1 MMDQYIFPQR
11 LFVLIILII
20 FVVFNL
26 PSRANDM
33 GLVYDAKIGQYKDL
47 SYDALS
53 EKGLTWKARAQ
64 LFGGDTVHYES
75 LTDRQRIEKQE
86 ELKEL
91 LLAIKIRETSNW
103 ADPGLADRVEA
114 EILNWLDAQVA
125 DVPKKYAE
133 ADIYP
138 LRAGAVVYFRA
149 YEIFGDK
156 KYLEAGLNRADV
168 ILKAQWPRGHWPWG
182 TRLGENFVR
191 IQDGFNNEPFWIM
204 LYAYKLSGDKKYYE
218 SAKRCADVLLSL
230 QRMNGGWPDQWSFNG
245 KSSGHSGVMNG
256 VSFND
261 NATNS
266 CVQMM
271 VAMFHMTGDKKYIAR
286 LALLGEFIEKSK
298 MGQGDVTGWCEQY
311 NDDGSPTRARQYEIE
326 LPYPRALTRGVGPLL
341 VWLYLM
347 DGNEGHMHLLKRA
360 YAWHEYVRK
369 EEIKPTVIEQWREM
383 SRKWSPSHHSM
394 TQNYLMEYRPGWPD
408 AYLPDGSNWGRVLNF
423 RLMLWNPVTSAQKKK
438 YDRFIDHSW
447 PPVEKLA
454 VMAAANQPPPRDYN
468 MYVHCHSSIGNSL
481 SEIRRA
487 LLEHKR
493 GGREGMLKYYSNP
506 TKFTPDQYLQAR
518 VDAAKRALD
527 LRNRRMAYP
536 FKANPGYTGMS
547 TTKGFNFLGS
557 KSLWYGR
564 VGTKWGAA
572 FQNIYPSPSVSWH
585 QWQFIYDMKLAHG
598 EIDPA
603 SAARGGRGFETVAS
617 QTHLDSWDVLGEW
630 GMATIEMDNHFDVP
644 LNNN

>member
-1 MMDQYIFPQR
+1 MDQYIFPQR
-11 LFVLIILII
+11 LFALIILII

-75 LTDRQRIEKQE
+75 LTDRQRIEKQK

-114 EILNWLDAQVA
+114 EILNWLDTQVA

-298 MGQGDVTGWCEQY
+298 MGLGDVTGWCEQY

-454 VMAAANQPPPRDYN
+454 VMAAANQSPPRDYN

-547 TTKGFNFLGS
+547 VTKGFNFLGS
-557 KSLWYGR
+557 KSRWYGR

-572 FQNIYPSPSVSWH
+572 FQNIYPSPSVSWY

>member
-11 LFVLIILII
+11 LFALIILII

-91 LLAIKIRETSNW
+91 LLAIKIREISNW

-114 EILNWLDAQVA
+114 EIINWLDAQVA

-557 KSLWYGR
+557 KSRWYGR

-572 FQNIYPSPSVSWH
+572 FQNIYPSPSVSWY

>member
-1 MMDQYIFPQR
+1 MDQYIFPQR
-11 LFVLIILII
+11 LFALIILII

-33 GLVYDAKIGQYKDL
+33 GLVYDAKIGHYKDL

-53 EKGLTWKARAQ
+53 EKGLTWKDRSQ

-103 ADPGLADRVEA
+103 ADLGLADRVEA

-408 AYLPDGSNWGRVLNF
+408 AYLLDGSNWGRVLNF

-454 VMAAANQPPPRDYN
+454 VMAAANQSPPRDYN

-547 TTKGFNFLGS
+547 VTKGFNFLGS
-557 KSLWYGR
+557 KSRWYGR

-572 FQNIYPSPSVSWH
+572 FQNIYPSPSVSWY

>member
-1 MMDQYIFPQR
+1 MDQYIFPQR
-11 LFVLIILII
+11 LFALIILII

-53 EKGLTWKARAQ
+53 GKGLTWKARAQ

-557 KSLWYGR
+557 KSRWYGR

-572 FQNIYPSPSVSWH
+572 FQNIYPSPSVSWY

>member
-1 MMDQYIFPQR
+1 
-11 LFVLIILII
+11 
-20 FVVFNL
+20 
-26 PSRANDM
+26 M

-75 LTDRQRIEKQE
+75 LTDRQRIEKQK

-114 EILNWLDAQVA
+114 EILNWLDTQVA

-557 KSLWYGR
+557 KSRWYGR

-572 FQNIYPSPSVSWH
+572 FQNIYPSPSVSWY

>member
-1 MMDQYIFPQR
+1 
-11 LFVLIILII
+11 
-20 FVVFNL
+20 
-26 PSRANDM
+26 M

-75 LTDRQRIEKQE
+75 LTDRQRIEKQK

-91 LLAIKIRETSNW
+91 LLAIKIRETNNW

-114 EILNWLDAQVA
+114 EILNWLDTQVA

-149 YEIFGDK
+149 YEIFGNK

-286 LALLGEFIEKSK
+286 LTLLGEFVEKSK
-298 MGQGDVTGWCEQY
+298 MGEGDVTGWCEQY
-311 NDDGSPTRARQYEIE
+311 NDDGSPTRARQYE
-326 LPYPRALTRGVGPLL
+326 
-341 VWLYLM
+341 
-347 DGNEGHMHLLKRA
+347 
-360 YAWHEYVRK
+360 
-369 EEIKPTVIEQWREM
+369 
-383 SRKWSPSHHSM
+383 
-394 TQNYLMEYRPGWPD
+394 
-408 AYLPDGSNWGRVLNF
+408 
-423 RLMLWNPVTSAQKKK
+423 
-438 YDRFIDHSW
+438 
-447 PPVEKLA
+447 
-454 VMAAANQPPPRDYN
+454 
-468 MYVHCHSSIGNSL
+468 
-481 SEIRRA
+481 
-487 LLEHKR
+487 
-493 GGREGMLKYYSNP
+493 
-506 TKFTPDQYLQAR
+506 
-518 VDAAKRALD
+518 
-527 LRNRRMAYP
+527 
-536 FKANPGYTGMS
+536 
-547 TTKGFNFLGS
+547 
-557 KSLWYGR
+557 
-564 VGTKWGAA
+564 
-572 FQNIYPSPSVSWH
+572 
-585 QWQFIYDMKLAHG
+585 
-598 EIDPA
+598 
-603 SAARGGRGFETVAS
+603 
-617 QTHLDSWDVLGEW
+617 
-630 GMATIEMDNHFDVP
+630 
-644 LNNN
+644 

>member
-11 LFVLIILII
+11 LFALIILII
-20 FVVFNL
+20 VVVFNL
-26 PSRANDM
+26 PSRASDM

-75 LTDRQRIEKQE
+75 LTDRQRIEKQK

-114 EILNWLDAQVA
+114 EILNWLDTQVA

-311 NDDGSPTRARQYEIE
+311 NDDGSPIRARQYEIE

-547 TTKGFNFLGS
+547 VTKGFNFLGS
-557 KSLWYGR
+557 KSRWYGR

-572 FQNIYPSPSVSWH
+572 FQNIYPSPSVSWY

>member
-1 MMDQYIFPQR
+1 MDKCIFPQR
-11 LFVLIILII
+11 LFALIILIV

-26 PSRANDM
+26 TSRANDM
-33 GLVYDAKIGQYKDL
+33 GLVYDAQIGHYKDL

-53 EKGLTWKARAQ
+53 EKGLTWKDRSQ

-86 ELKEL
+86 KLKEL

-103 ADPGLADRVEA
+103 ADLGLADRVEA

-311 NDDGSPTRARQYEIE
+311 NDDGSPIRARQYEIE

-454 VMAAANQPPPRDYN
+454 VMAAANQSPPRDYN

-547 TTKGFNFLGS
+547 VTKGFNFLGS
-557 KSLWYGR
+557 KSRWYGR

-572 FQNIYPSPSVSWH
+572 FQNIYPSPSVSWY

>member
-1 MMDQYIFPQR
+1 
-11 LFVLIILII
+11 
-20 FVVFNL
+20 
-26 PSRANDM
+26 M
-33 GLVYDAKIGQYKDL
+33 GLVYDAKIGHYKDL

-53 EKGLTWKARAQ
+53 EKGLTWKDRSQ

-86 ELKEL
+86 KLKEL

-114 EILNWLDAQVA
+114 EILNWLDTQVA

-298 MGQGDVTGWCEQY
+298 MGLGDVTGWCEQY

-547 TTKGFNFLGS
+547 VTKGFNFLGS
-557 KSLWYGR
+557 KSRWYGR

-572 FQNIYPSPSVSWH
+572 FQNIYPSPSVSWY

>member
-1 MMDQYIFPQR
+1 
-11 LFVLIILII
+11 
-20 FVVFNL
+20 
-26 PSRANDM
+26 M

-75 LTDRQRIEKQE
+75 LTDRQRIEKQK

-114 EILNWLDAQVA
+114 EILNWLDTQVA

-311 NDDGSPTRARQYEIE
+311 NDDGSPIRARQYEIE

-557 KSLWYGR
+557 KSRWYGR

-572 FQNIYPSPSVSWH
+572 FQNIYPSPSVSWY

>member
-1 MMDQYIFPQR
+1 MDQYIFPQR
-11 LFVLIILII
+11 LFALIILII

-91 LLAIKIRETSNW
+91 LLAIKIREISNW

-114 EILNWLDAQVA
+114 EIINWLDAQVA

-557 KSLWYGR
+557 KSRWYGR

-572 FQNIYPSPSVSWH
+572 FQNIYPSPSVSWY

>member
-11 LFVLIILII
+11 LFALIILII

-75 LTDRQRIEKQE
+75 LTDRQRIEKQK

-114 EILNWLDAQVA
+114 EILNWLDTQVA

-557 KSLWYGR
+557 KSRWYGR

-572 FQNIYPSPSVSWH
+572 FQNIYPSPSVSWY

>member
-1 MMDQYIFPQR
+1 MDKCIFPQR
-11 LFVLIILII
+11 LFALIILIV

-26 PSRANDM
+26 TSRANDM
-33 GLVYDAKIGQYKDL
+33 GLVYDAKIGHYKDL

-53 EKGLTWKARAQ
+53 EKGLTWKDRSQ

-86 ELKEL
+86 KLKEL

-103 ADPGLADRVEA
+103 ADLGLADRVEA

-454 VMAAANQPPPRDYN
+454 VMAAANQSPPRDYN

-557 KSLWYGR
+557 KSRWYGR

-572 FQNIYPSPSVSWH
+572 FQNIYPSPSVSWY

>member
-1 MMDQYIFPQR
+1 MDQYIFPQR
-11 LFVLIILII
+11 LFALIILII

-75 LTDRQRIEKQE
+75 LTDRQRIEKQK

-114 EILNWLDAQVA
+114 EILNWLDTQVA

-557 KSLWYGR
+557 KSRWYGR

-572 FQNIYPSPSVSWH
+572 FQNIYPSPSVSWY

>member
-1 MMDQYIFPQR
+1 MDQYIFPQR
-11 LFVLIILII
+11 LFALIILII

-114 EILNWLDAQVA
+114 EILNWLDTQVA

-454 VMAAANQPPPRDYN
+454 VMAAANQSPPRDYN

-557 KSLWYGR
+557 KSRWYGR

-572 FQNIYPSPSVSWH
+572 FQNIYPSPSVSWY

>member
-1 MMDQYIFPQR
+1 MDQYIFPQR
-11 LFVLIILII
+11 LFALIILII

-75 LTDRQRIEKQE
+75 LTDRQRIEKQK

-114 EILNWLDAQVA
+114 EILNWLDTQVA

-182 TRLGENFVR
+182 TRLGEDFVR

-557 KSLWYGR
+557 KSRWYGR

-572 FQNIYPSPSVSWH
+572 FQNIYPSPSVSWY

>member
-1 MMDQYIFPQR
+1 MDKCIFPQR
-11 LFVLIILII
+11 LFALIILIV

-26 PSRANDM
+26 TSRANDM
-33 GLVYDAKIGQYKDL
+33 GLVYDAKIGHYKDL

-53 EKGLTWKARAQ
+53 EKGLTWKDRSQ

-86 ELKEL
+86 KLKEL

-114 EILNWLDAQVA
+114 EILNWLDTQVA

-454 VMAAANQPPPRDYN
+454 VMAAANQSPPRDYN

-557 KSLWYGR
+557 KSRWYGR

-572 FQNIYPSPSVSWH
+572 FQNIYPSPSVSWY

>member
-1 MMDQYIFPQR
+1 
-11 LFVLIILII
+11 
-20 FVVFNL
+20 
-26 PSRANDM
+26 
-33 GLVYDAKIGQYKDL
+33 
-47 SYDALS
+47 
-53 EKGLTWKARAQ
+53 
-64 LFGGDTVHYES
+64 
-75 LTDRQRIEKQE
+75 
-86 ELKEL
+86 
-91 LLAIKIRETSNW
+91 
-103 ADPGLADRVEA
+103 
-114 EILNWLDAQVA
+114 
-125 DVPKKYAE
+125 
-133 ADIYP
+133 
-138 LRAGAVVYFRA
+138 
-149 YEIFGDK
+149 
-156 KYLEAGLNRADV
+156 
-168 ILKAQWPRGHWPWG
+168 
-182 TRLGENFVR
+182 
-191 IQDGFNNEPFWIM
+191 
-204 LYAYKLSGDKKYYE
+204 
-218 SAKRCADVLLSL
+218 
-230 QRMNGGWPDQWSFNG
+230 
-245 KSSGHSGVMNG
+245 
-256 VSFND
+256 
-261 NATNS
+261 
-266 CVQMM
+266 
-271 VAMFHMTGDKKYIAR
+271 
-286 LALLGEFIEKSK
+286 LGEFIEKSK

-326 LPYPRALTRGVGPLL
+326 WPYPRALTRGVGPLL

-557 KSLWYGR
+557 KSRWYGR

-572 FQNIYPSPSVSWH
+572 FQNIYPSPSVSWY

-630 GMATIEMDNHFDVP
+630 GMATNEMDNHFDVP

>member
-1 MMDQYIFPQR
+1 MKFYMFSRIAYA
-11 LFVLIILII
+11 LIIMII
-20 FVVFNL
+20 LVVSSTV
-26 PSRANDM
+26 SRANEK
-33 GLVYDAKIGQYKDL
+33 GLIYDQKIGQYKDL
-47 SYDALS
+47 SYEVLS
-53 EKGLTWKARAQ
+53 EKGLTWKERVQ
-64 LFGGDTVHYES
+64 LFGGETVHYET
-75 LTDRQRIEKQE
+75 LTDRERLDKQK

-91 LLAIKIRETSNW
+91 LLAIKIRETSKW
-103 ADPGLADRVEA
+103 ADFGLANSVEK
-114 EILNWLDAQVA
+114 EILNWLNSRIKE
-125 DVPKKYAE
+125 VPKKYSE
-133 ADIYP
+133 SDIYS
-138 LRAGAVVYFRA
+138 LRSGAVLYFRA

-156 KYLEAGLNRADV
+156 NYLEAGLNRADL
-168 ILKAQWPRGHWPWG
+168 ILKAQWSKGHWPWG

-204 LYAYKLSGDKKYYE
+204 LYAYKLSGNKKYYE

-230 QRMNGGWPDQWSFNG
+230 QRKNGGWPDQWSFNG
-245 KSSGHSGVMNG
+245 KYSGHSGVIKG

-271 VAMFHMTGDKKYIAR
+271 IAMFHMTGNKKYIAR
-286 LALLGEFIEKSK
+286 LTKLGEFVEKSK
-298 MGQGDVTGWCEQY
+298 MGEGDVTGWCEQY
-311 NDDGSPTRARQYEIE
+311 NDDGSPSRARQYEIE

-341 VWLYLM
+341 IWLYLM
-347 DGNEGHMHLLKRA
+347 DGDEKHMNLLKRA

-369 EEIKPTVIEQWREM
+369 EEIKPEVIEQWRQM

-423 RLMLWNPVTSAQKKK
+423 RLMLWNPVTPVQKKK

-447 PPVEKLA
+447 PPVERLA
-454 VMAAANQPPPRDYN
+454 VMASANQPPPRDYN

-493 GGREGMLKYYSNP
+493 GGRAGMIKYYSNP
-506 TKFTPDQYLQAR
+506 TKYASDQYLQAR
-518 VDAAKRALD
+518 VDAAKRALN

-536 FKANPGYTGMS
+536 FKARPGYTGMAAM
-547 TTKGFNFLGS
+547 KDFNFLGS
-557 KSLWYGR
+557 KSRWYGK

-572 FQNIYPSPSVSWH
+572 FQNIYPASNVTWY

-598 EIDPA
+598 EIDSD

-630 GMATIEMDNHFDVP
+630 GMATIEMENYFDVP
-644 LNNN
+644 LD

>member
-11 LFVLIILII
+11 LFALIILII

-114 EILNWLDAQVA
+114 EIINWLDAQVA

-149 YEIFGDK
+149 YEIFGNK

-271 VAMFHMTGDKKYIAR
+271 VAMFHITGDKKYIAR
-286 LALLGEFIEKSK
+286 LA
-298 MGQGDVTGWCEQY
+298 V
-311 NDDGSPTRARQYEIE
+311 
-326 LPYPRALTRGVGPLL
+326 
-341 VWLYLM
+341 
-347 DGNEGHMHLLKRA
+347 
-360 YAWHEYVRK
+360 
-369 EEIKPTVIEQWREM
+369 
-383 SRKWSPSHHSM
+383 
-394 TQNYLMEYRPGWPD
+394 
-408 AYLPDGSNWGRVLNF
+408 
-423 RLMLWNPVTSAQKKK
+423 
-438 YDRFIDHSW
+438 
-447 PPVEKLA
+447 
-454 VMAAANQPPPRDYN
+454 
-468 MYVHCHSSIGNSL
+468 
-481 SEIRRA
+481 
-487 LLEHKR
+487 
-493 GGREGMLKYYSNP
+493 
-506 TKFTPDQYLQAR
+506 
-518 VDAAKRALD
+518 
-527 LRNRRMAYP
+527 
-536 FKANPGYTGMS
+536 
-547 TTKGFNFLGS
+547 
-557 KSLWYGR
+557 
-564 VGTKWGAA
+564 
-572 FQNIYPSPSVSWH
+572 
-585 QWQFIYDMKLAHG
+585 
-598 EIDPA
+598 
-603 SAARGGRGFETVAS
+603 
-617 QTHLDSWDVLGEW
+617 
-630 GMATIEMDNHFDVP
+630 
-644 LNNN
+644 